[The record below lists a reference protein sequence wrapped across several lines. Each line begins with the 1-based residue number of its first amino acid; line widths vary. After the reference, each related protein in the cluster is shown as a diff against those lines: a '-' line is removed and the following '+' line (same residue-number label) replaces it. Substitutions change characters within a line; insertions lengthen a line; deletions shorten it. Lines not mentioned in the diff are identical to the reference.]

1 LKEERSVFSNRDFF
15 AGIILSSLVFLAA
28 SLIPLVGS
36 AFFILTPLPILY
48 YYTKIG
54 RIQGW
59 GVFIISLA
67 LVALFLTFFG
77 SISSFPFLFISGLL
91 GIILSEILHKNYS
104 IERTIIYPV
113 TVLITL
119 WFIVTVSLSLIL
131 GKQPWHLIEDYIGKN
146 IQESINF
153 YTQLDIPA
161 EQIAPIRD
169 NIKQITIFFTNIFPA
184 LFLVSVS
191 LTVWINTLAARD
203 IFFKNRMTY
212 PDFGNLSCWR
222 APESLIWILIASGV
236 MLLIPA
242 EWAKFVGLNLL
253 IVCLF
258 VYLLQGLSI
267 ISFIFKTKNV
277 HRLFRISCYFLIF
290 TLQYIIL
297 VVIAVG
303 VVDLWI
309 DFRKFLKPI
318 PKSNV

>member
-1 LKEERSVFSNRDFF
+1 LKEGSAFFNRDFF
-15 AGIILSSLVFLAA
+15 AGIILSSLFFLAA
-28 SLIPLVGS
+28 SLIPILGS
-36 AFFILTPLPILY
+36 VFFILTPLPILY
-48 YYTKIG
+48 YYTKTG

-67 LVALFLTFFG
+67 LVALFLTFFD
-77 SISSFPFLFISGLL
+77 SMTTFPFLFISGFS

-104 IERTIIYPV
+104 IEKTVMYPV
-113 TVLITL
+113 TVLIVL
-119 WFIVTVSLSLIL
+119 WFTFTISVSLIL
-131 GKQPWHLIEDYIGKN
+131 GKQPWHLIEDYIGRN

-169 NIKQITIFFTNIFPA
+169 NFKQITIFFTYIFPS
-184 LFLVSVS
+184 LFLVSV
-191 LTVWINTLAARD
+191 LFTVWINTLAARD
-203 IFFKNRMTY
+203 IFYKNGMTY
-212 PDFGNLSCWR
+212 PDFGDLSRWK
-222 APESLIWILIASGV
+222 ASESLIWVLLGSGV

-242 EWAKFVGLNLL
+242 EGAKFIGLNLL

-277 HRLFRISCYFLIF
+277 HRLFRILCYFLIL

-303 VVDLWI
+303 VVDLWV
-309 DFRKFLKPI
+309 DFRKFVKPI
-318 PKSNV
+318 PNSNI